1 VKWKAGVFEVM
12 CAALADIQR
21 RDGEQRHACCVC
33 DDVAA
38 KFWGNC
44 FDDGA
49 VGPVSEEFARGF
61 RGAAR
66 ARVAGASAR
75 ERASSSKE
83 P

>member
-1 VKWKAGVFEVM
+1 M
-12 CAALADIQR
+12 CAPRADIRR
-21 RDGEQRHACCVC
+21 RDGEQRRACCVC

-38 KFWGNC
+38 KIRGHC

-49 VGPVSEEFARGF
+49 VGPVSEEVARGCS
-61 RGAAR
+61 GAAR